1 MKYIKKYSTK
11 GNYNIFYQD
20 DYETKLVLDGE
31 QSPKVIEWL
40 KTNSF
45 EVIPFVPMALADY
58 QKQAKENMYSLGY
71 SVISTLIPTM
81 DLAMMNV
88 VNPDAITTFLLPKAL
103 RLKYWNFLNTVKDE
117 YVRLAQGITAATT
130 NDGVDTIVASENYP
144 TAIIG

>member
-45 EVIPFVPMALADY
+45 EVVPFVPMLLEDY
-58 QKQAKENMYSLGY
+58 KKERIEYVNQLSFQIRDKFLPDYKLINAGIDVYEDEAPGTKVKYKQT
-71 SVISTLIPTM
+71 V
-81 DLAMMNV
+81 
-88 VNPDAITTFLLPKAL
+88 KAFRVEFY
-103 RLKYWNFLNTVKDE
+103 RLKGLIE
-117 YVRLAQGITAATT
+117 SATT
-130 NDGVDTIVASENYP
+130 NDEVDTIVASENYP
-144 TAIIG
+144 TAIVL

>member
-11 GNYNIFYQD
+11 ENYNIFYQD

-45 EVIPFVPMALADY
+45 EVVPFVPMPLEEYKTQQIEYVNQLSFQIRDKFLPDY
-58 QKQAKENMYSLGY
+58 KLINAGIDVYEDEAPGTKVKYKQT
-71 SVISTLIPTM
+71 V
-81 DLAMMNV
+81 
-88 VNPDAITTFLLPKAL
+88 KAFRVEFY
-103 RLKYWNFLNTVKDE
+103 RLKGLIE
-117 YVRLAQGITAATT
+117 SATT